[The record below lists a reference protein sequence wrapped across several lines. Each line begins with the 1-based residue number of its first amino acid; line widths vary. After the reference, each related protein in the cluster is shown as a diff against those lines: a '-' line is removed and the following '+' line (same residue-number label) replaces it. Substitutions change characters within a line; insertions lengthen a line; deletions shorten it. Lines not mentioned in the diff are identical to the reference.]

1 MQEDHPSEAHGSADA
16 DGCPHHGEQDES
28 GPATE
33 PGADTEGGERAA
45 DEHPSDR
52 RPTDQRG
59 VSRRA
64 FGKAAVAI
72 GGATALSA
80 CLDRFG
86 DDDVPSGVGDPGT
99 LPDGQHVWTEFLGR
113 DDHGNVVA
121 PRHHLVLLV
130 DLESEGVPSADDR
143 ETVETALWSLERA
156 YEWSNDGL
164 VFTIGYAP
172 RYFERFEADP
182 DGVALPE
189 PEPMAPFEDIEPDRP
204 DAVLHLASD
213 RPDVVL
219 EAEEALFGEVD
230 DANGRRM
237 DATFEGVFA
246 RPDLEDTTA
255 RRTGFVGGG
264 LPTDHT
270 DVDGLPD
277 DAPVDEESPLFMNFK
292 SGFEKTQATE
302 SFVTIES
309 GGFAGGTTQ
318 HLSKLRL
325 NLQQWYEQDNR
336 DQRVGKMFCAVHAD
350 QDRVEGPGHNLGTDS
365 GMDDACTEDVGES
378 AREHGL
384 VGHSQKMAADARED
398 DSPLMIRR
406 DFDSTDDGHAGLHF
420 LSVQQS
426 IGDFVETREAMNGTE
441 HTDSSGV
448 GQRLNNGI
456 LQYISV
462 QRRGNYLLP
471 PRALRA
477 LPPADP

>member
-1 MQEDHPSEAHGSADA
+1 MQEDPHAEVDAPPVEAATESDPERRDA
-16 DGCPHHGEQDES
+16 DG
-28 GPATE
+28 
-33 PGADTEGGERAA
+33 
-45 DEHPSDR
+45 
-52 RPTDQRG
+52 PTRG

-86 DDDVPSGVGDPGT
+86 SEPVPAGVEDPTT
-99 LPDGQHVWTEFLGR
+99 LPAGQHTWNEFLGQ

-121 PRHHLVLLV
+121 PRHHVLL
-130 DLESEGVPSADDR
+130 LLNLAADGEPAEPDR
-143 ETVETALWSLERA
+143 DAVETALRSLERV
-156 YEWSNDGL
+156 YEWSNEGL
-164 VFTIGYAP
+164 VFTLGYSP
-172 RYFERFEADP
+172 RYFERFDADP

-189 PEPMAPFEDIEPDRP
+189 PESLAPFEEITPDRP

-219 EAEEALFGEVD
+219 TAEEALFGAVD
-230 DANGRRM
+230 AANGREM
-237 DATFEGVFA
+237 AATFEGVFA
-246 RPDLEDTTA
+246 RPDPEDTTV
-255 RRTGFVGGG
+255 RRTGFVGEG
-264 LPTDHT
+264 LPAAHT
-270 DVDGLPD
+270 DVDGIPD
-277 DAPVDEESPLFMNFK
+277 DAPVAEDSPLFMNFK
-292 SGFEKTQATE
+292 SGFEKNQATE
-302 SFVTIES
+302 AFVTIPD
-309 GGFAGGTTQ
+309 GPFADGTTQ
-318 HLSKLRL
+318 HVSKLRL

-336 DQRVGKMFCAVHAD
+336 DQRVGKMFCPVHAAE
-350 QDRVEGPGHNLGTDS
+350 DRVEGPGHNLGTDS
-365 GMDDACTEDVGES
+365 GMDDDCTEDVGES

-384 VGHSQKMAADARED
+384 VGHSQKMAADARAD

-426 IGDFVETREAMNGTE
+426 IADFVETRQAMNGTDHSE
-441 HTDSSGV
+441 TAGV

-471 PRALRA
+471 PRAHRA
-477 LPPADP
+477 LPQASP